1 VTAGIDGSR
10 DRHGELVTIAD
21 TERLVIEA
29 FAGPGGW
36 SEGLRI
42 AGFTGRAFGV
52 EHDWAACRTAM
63 ANGHQRVQADV
74 ATFAIE
80 HLAGLV
86 DGVIESP
93 PCTTFSN
100 AGHGAGNKLTALLI
114 TAITRTARGK
124 KVLAATRRACAAVLR
139 EVALTDPKMRKWTRA
154 QRSAWAR
161 KQATISVLVVQPI
174 RWAYILRPRWIALEQ
189 VPSVLPLWTHTALML
204 RELGYKTW
212 TGVLSAEEYGVP
224 QTRKRAVLVARR
236 DGLPVGPPEP
246 THQPYRAGWQ
256 VVTQPDLFGDPLP
269 PPVSMADALGWHET
283 ATVEFQRGKGMAER
297 HGERPHRPAPAPAPT
312 IRAGI
317 GGVGSNLLVHQPT
330 GWTVRTGNNSEI
342 GGGKTKDFKRSL
354 DVPSPTLTGNVNRW
368 HMAPAGASSRMVEP
382 RPAPAHTGKGTAA
395 WVLRNGNQAN
405 ACERRACEPAGTLFF
420 GARTNAVDWVHERP
434 TTTVCGD
441 ARIAPPGHRDRAGGE
456 RQFTTETRRVTV
468 QEAAILQSFPP
479 DYEWHGTKSK
489 QYEQVGNAIPVLLA
503 AAVTR
508 QFFQRPDAT

>member
-1 VTAGIDGSR
+1 MS
-10 DRHGELVTIAD
+10 EP
-21 TERLVIEA
+21 LVIEA

-36 SEGLRI
+36 SEGLKLAR
-42 AGFTGRAFGV
+42 FTGRVLGV
-52 EHDWAACRTAM
+52 ELDWSACKTAM

-74 ATFAIE
+74 ATFPIE
-80 HLAGLV
+80 HLAGRV
-86 DGVIESP
+86 DGAILSP

-100 AGHGAGNKLTALLI
+100 AGHGAGNRLTALLI
-114 TAITRTARGK
+114 TAITRTARGH

-161 KQATISVLVVQPI
+161 KQATVSVLVVQPI

-212 TGVLSAEEYGVP
+212 AGVLSAEEYGVP
-224 QTRKRAVLVARR
+224 QTRKRAVLVARN

-246 THQPYRAGWQ
+246 THQPYKAGQQ
-256 VVTQPDLFGDPLP
+256 VETQPDLFGDPLP
-269 PPVSMADALGWHET
+269 PPVSMADALGWNEN

-312 IRAGI
+312 IRAGS
-317 GGVGSNLLVHQPT
+317 GGVGTNLLVHEPADWVLAHGPEARAT
-330 GWTVRTGNNSEI
+330 ERGLNEPAATVFSQRSGNLSW
-342 GGGKTKDFKRSL
+342 K
-354 DVPSPTLTGNVNRW
+354 
-368 HMAPAGASSRMVEP
+368 
-382 RPAPAHTGKGTAA
+382 
-395 WVLRNGNQAN
+395 LRNGNQKN

-420 GARTNAVDWVHERP
+420 GGRTNAVDWVHERP
-434 TTTVCGD
+434 ATTVCGD
-441 ARIAPPGHRDRAGGE
+441 ARIAAPGHRDRAGGE

-479 DYEWHGTKSK
+479 DYEWFGTKSK
-489 QYEQVGNAIPVLLA
+489 QYEQCGNAVPPLLG
-503 AAVTR
+503 AAVLR
-508 QFFQRPDAT
+508 QFFPAAAGRTESVA